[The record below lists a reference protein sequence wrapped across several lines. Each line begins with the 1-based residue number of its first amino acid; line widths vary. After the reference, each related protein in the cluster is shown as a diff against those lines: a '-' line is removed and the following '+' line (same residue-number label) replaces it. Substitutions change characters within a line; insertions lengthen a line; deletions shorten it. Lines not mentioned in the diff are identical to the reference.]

1 MSKRSLILDLDNVID
16 AKIKNGKIV
25 LITRSGKVEL
35 EDNRRN
41 RELYWSIKLRNRRK
55 VFGL

>member
-1 MSKRSLILDLDNVID
+1 MSKHTLTLNLNNIID

-25 LITRSGKVEL
+25 LITINGKIEL
-35 EDNRRN
+35 EDNKKN

>member
-25 LITRSGKVEL
+25 LITRNGKVEL

-55 VFGL
+55 AFGL

>member
-25 LITRSGKVEL
+25 LITRNGKVEL